1 MWLVSD
7 NWRVCDAFPRTW
19 TKAGSGE
26 IGDGLNAACVQE
38 FSHAR
43 EARNKEEGA
52 PPGFR
57 LLRRRGGRKKG
68 WQCLASLVRALSSI
82 PFSTTTTTIA
92 LLQTLVQREGRRD
105 ARRASW
111 RESTSMDAKDPL
123 PLFPLL
129 VIARSPPLSLT
140 ISRTP
145 TPPPSYPLFLSFN
158 LRLDCRL
165 HILPLRPRSLS
176 QLPFGL
182 LSLLLLSLS
191 SSSCYL
197 MHTFSTVNF
206 FLVISFLSFFSFLI
220 QLFYSEIAEI

>member
-1 MWLVSD
+1 MDEGGIRGNRGWPKCSL
-7 NWRVCDAFPRTW
+7 R
-19 TKAGSGE
+19 AGIFTRSRGQKQRGRSPSR
-26 IGDGLNAACVQE
+26 ISVA
-38 FSHAR
+38 S
-43 EARNKEEGA
+43 EEGWA
-52 PPGFR
+52 QEGVTMSREPCARIVFYS
-57 LLRRRGGRKKG
+57 LLYHHHHRTSADTCAEGGKKR
-68 WQCLASLVRALSSI
+68 CSESI
-82 PFSTTTTTIA
+82 LKGIHEYGCQGPSA
-92 LLQTLVQREGRRD
+92 
-105 ARRASW
+105 
-111 RESTSMDAKDPL
+111 
-123 PLFPLL
+123 PLL